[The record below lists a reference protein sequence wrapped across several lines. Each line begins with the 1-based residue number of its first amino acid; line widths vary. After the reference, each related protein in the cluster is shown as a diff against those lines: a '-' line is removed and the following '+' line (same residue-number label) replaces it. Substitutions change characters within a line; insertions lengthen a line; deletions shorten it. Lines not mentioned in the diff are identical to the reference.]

1 MSDVFSKS
9 PLSGAVKKMEA
20 DKRGGSAPDP
30 QTQDSNNQVR
40 SYVDRIVRLEEEKRE
55 TAKAIKDVYDEAK
68 SAGFAPK
75 AIRIVV
81 KREME
86 TADQRAAREAVEAE
100 ADLIIAALGAFVDSP
115 LGQAAVARV
124 Q

>member
-1 MSDVFSKS
+1 MSDVFSRS
-9 PLSGAVKKMEA
+9 PLSGTVKKMEA
-20 DKRGGSAPDP
+20 DKRGRSATDP
-30 QTQDSNNQVR
+30 QAQDSNSQVR
-40 SYVDRIVRLEEEKRE
+40 SYVDRIVRREEEKRE
-55 TAKAIKDVYDEAK
+55 TARAIKDIYDEAK
-68 SAGFAPK
+68 SAGFTPK